1 MLTIAMVEKLDEA
14 FAEIA
19 KIEKRNREYIREREL
34 RDDWDGRD
42 IEIMDQ
48 SDIKYWDSVIAE
60 VYAEEDAADMARLG
74 E

>member
-1 MLTIAMVEKLDEA
+1 MLTIAMVEKIDEA

-19 KIEKRNREYIREREL
+19 KIEKRNREYIRERQL
-34 RDDWDGRD
+34 RDDWDGED
-42 IEIMDQ
+42 IEIMDY
-48 SDIKYWDSVIAE
+48 SDIHHWHLVIAE

>member
-34 RDDWDGRD
+34 RDDWNGED

>member
-1 MLTIAMVEKLDEA
+1 MLTIAMVEKIDEA

-34 RDDWDGRD
+34 RDDWNGEN

-48 SDIKYWDSVIAE
+48 SDIHYWHSIIED